1 MNGCQESGRR
11 GAGQQGPPARTRK
24 KASISASVP
33 RSPSQL
39 KSALPQ
45 QENRSG
51 SSPVLLVPGVGVL
64 VKAQSTASLLVSTPL
79 GMRASEP
86 GEVLL
91 SAAVVGLPLTRLTVP
106 RPTIMAMVIGPS

>member
-24 KASISASVP
+24 KASISASVPKSPSALKSALLVQGSGGHVPARQEKNASMSASVP

-64 VKAQSTASLLVSTPL
+64 VKAQST
-79 GMRASEP
+79 
-86 GEVLL
+86 
-91 SAAVVGLPLTRLTVP
+91 
-106 RPTIMAMVIGPS
+106 